1 MNLPAGSR
9 HRLFWQLQI
18 GGWLLLVPIVST
30 VFASIAFDDWGNI
43 VLAGIAR
50 QFLAFVLTLL
60 LWRFYRRWPVGTF
73 KLLPH
78 LPSIV
83 LACLLATALD
93 GGLIELIRRL
103 AHLPA
108 ASALAER
115 GALPVRFTLYLG
127 WTALYFFLRQEL
139 ESRDH
144 ELRLAQAETAVREAE
159 LATLRAQV
167 NPHFLYNALTSILA
181 ECDENPRAVRAITT
195 SLAAYLR
202 SSLLQRHHQARFG
215 EEIDAIIGYLRV
227 EQARFEERLVHTF
240 TIDPAARD
248 ALVPTAV
255 LLPLVENAV
264 KYGMRTSP
272 TPLRIALTAT
282 LRDDRLSIV
291 VENTGHWIEPRPTP
305 SDSTQIGLANLRRRL
320 ALLHQ
325 DRATLSIQHDEKTV
339 RVTVDLPLAAN
350 TAAVLA

>member
-1 MNLPAGSR
+1 M
-9 HRLFWQLQI
+9 
-18 GGWLLLVPIVST
+18 LLVPIAT
-30 VFASIAFDDWGNI
+30 AFASFAFHDWRNI

-50 QFLAFVLTLL
+50 QFFSFVLTLL
-60 LWRFYRRWPVGTF
+60 LWRLYRRWPVATF

-78 LPSIV
+78 LPAIV
-83 LACLLATALD
+83 LACAVATVLD
-93 GGLIELIRRL
+93 AGFIELVRRL
-103 AHLPA
+103 ADL
-108 ASALAER
+108 ASGPALAER

-127 WTALYFFLRQEL
+127 WSAMYFLIRQEL
-139 ESRDH
+139 ETRDR
-144 ELRLAQAETAVREAE
+144 ELRFAQAETATREAE

-181 ECDENPRAVRAITT
+181 ECDENPRAVRAITS

-202 SSLLQRHHQARFG
+202 SSLLQRQHQARLA
-215 EEIDAIIGYLRV
+215 EEIDAITGYLRV
-227 EQARFEERLVHTF
+227 EQARFDERLVHTL

-248 ALVPTAV
+248 ALVPAAV

-272 TPLRIALTAT
+272 APLRVAIAAVV
-282 LRDDRLSIV
+282 RDDRLSIV

-320 ALLHQ
+320 ALLHE
-325 DRATLSIQHDEKTV
+325 DRATLAIEHDSQRV

-350 TAAVLA
+350 PAEVPA

>member
-1 MNLPAGSR
+1 MNFPAGSR

-18 GGWLLLVPIVST
+18 GGWLLVVLISLG
-30 VFASIAFDDWGNI
+30 FASIVFDDWGNI
-43 VLAGIAR
+43 VLTGIGR
-50 QFLAFVLTLL
+50 PLSSFGFTLL
-60 LWRFYRRWPVGTF
+60 LWRIYRRWPAATF

-78 LPSIV
+78 VPAIV
-83 LACLLATALD
+83 LACVVATALES
-93 GGLIELIRRL
+93 GLIEIIRQF
-103 AHLPA
+103 AHLAPPPP
-108 ASALAER
+108 LAER
-115 GALPVRFTLYLG
+115 GALPVRLTLFLA
-127 WTALYFFLRQEL
+127 WTALYFLLRQEL
-139 ESRDH
+139 ESRDR
-144 ELRLAQAETAVREAE
+144 ELRLAQSETAAREAE

-195 SLAAYLR
+195 SLAAFLR
-202 SSLLQRHHQARFG
+202 SSLLQRHHEARFG
-215 EEIDAIIGYLRV
+215 EEIDAITGYLRV
-227 EQARFEERLVHTF
+227 EQARFEERLVHTL

-255 LLPLVENAV
+255 LLPLVENAM

-272 TPLRIALTAT
+272 TPLRIAIAAT
-282 LRDDRLSIV
+282 VRDDRLSIV
-291 VENTGHWIEPRPTP
+291 VENTGRWIEPRPTP

-350 TAAVLA
+350 PSTVPA

>member
-1 MNLPAGSR
+1 VDFAASSR

-18 GGWLLLVPIVST
+18 GGWLLLVPIST
-30 VFASIAFDDWGNI
+30 AFASIAFDDWGSI
-43 VLAGIAR
+43 LLAGIGR
-50 QFLAFVLTLL
+50 QVLAFALTLL
-60 LWRFYRRWPVGTF
+60 LWQLYRRWPVATF

-78 LPSIV
+78 LPVIV
-83 LACLLATALD
+83 IACLVATALD
-93 GGLIELIRRL
+93 GGSIELIRRL
-103 AHLPA
+103 ADLPA
-108 ASALAER
+108 APALAER
-115 GALPVRFTLYLG
+115 GALPVRLTLYFA
-127 WTALYFFLRQEL
+127 WTAMYFLLRQEL
-139 ESRDH
+139 ESRDR
-144 ELRLAQAETAVREAE
+144 ELRFAQAETATREAE

-181 ECDENPRAVRAITT
+181 ECDENPRAVHAITS

-202 SSLLQRHHQARFG
+202 SSLLQRHHQARLG
-215 EEIDAIIGYLRV
+215 EEIDAISGYLRV
-227 EQARFEERLVHTF
+227 EQARFEERLVHTLE
-240 TIDPAARD
+240 IDDDARD

-272 TPLRIALTAT
+272 VPLRIAIAATRRDGCLT
-282 LRDDRLSIV
+282 LV

-325 DRATLSIQHDEKTV
+325 DRATLAIRHDSKSVRATV
-339 RVTVDLPLAAN
+339 VLPVAAN
-350 TAAVLA
+350 TSAVPA

>member
-18 GGWLLLVPIVST
+18 GGWLLLVPIATAVS
-30 VFASIAFDDWGNI
+30 SIAFDDWGNI
-43 VLAGIAR
+43 LLAGIAR

-60 LWRFYRRWPVGTF
+60 LWRLYRRWPVATF
-73 KLLPH
+73 KLTSRIPVILA
-78 LPSIV
+78 
-83 LACLLATALD
+83 ACLIATALD
-93 GGLIELIRRL
+93 SGLIQL
-103 AHLPA
+103 ARHLADLPPA
-108 ASALAER
+108 PALVER
-115 GALPVRFTLYLG
+115 GSLPVRFTLYLA
-127 WTALYFFLRQEL
+127 WSALYFLIRQEL
-139 ESRDH
+139 ESRDG
-144 ELRLAQAETAVREAE
+144 ELRLAQAETAAREAE
-159 LATLRAQV
+159 LATLRAQI

-181 ECDENPRAVRAITT
+181 ECDENPRAVRAITI

-202 SSLLQRHHQARFG
+202 SSLLQRQHQARLA
-215 EEIDAIIGYLRV
+215 EEIDAMNGYLRV
-227 EQARFEERLVHTF
+227 EQARFEERLVYTM
-240 TIDPAARD
+240 TIDDAARE

-272 TPLRIALTAT
+272 VPLRIAIAAT
-282 LRDDRLSIV
+282 VRNGRLSIV

-325 DRATLSIQHDEKTV
+325 DRATLAVEHTAQRVRMSI
-339 RVTVDLPLAAN
+339 DLPIAAHS
-350 TAAVLA
+350 TEVLA